1 MHQNGWHAAAVYTVV
16 VLAAAADFEVVIVD
30 TALHA
35 LNVVLDI
42 RAGELRILTRRFLQG
57 QPARPCQLH
66 TPAHA
71 HQLTRATYLATAPP
85 RVSEYVQ
92 IGRPERQPSTAVVR
106 HGTCFSGDS
115 RAYVAI
121 PAAWVARTNQATQLQ
136 PPSSHNTPA
145 HVQRLVEG

>member
-30 TALHA
+30 TTLHA

-66 TPAHA
+66 T
-71 HQLTRATYLATAPP
+71 
-85 RVSEYVQ
+85 
-92 IGRPERQPSTAVVR
+92 
-106 HGTCFSGDS
+106 GT
-115 RAYVAI
+115 
-121 PAAWVARTNQATQLQ
+121 
-136 PPSSHNTPA
+136 HTPA
-145 HVQRLVEG
+145 HSSHLPGHGPTAGLGICSNWAPRTSAQHGGRSPWHVLQWR